1 LGRRDRAIAVLK
13 ILVLS
18 NRVPFVWGGAEE
30 LSFHLVRR
38 LKEAG
43 HQAEEMRLPF
53 SWNPAERLIEEMV
66 IARSV
71 RLTNVDRV
79 IALKF
84 PSYLVPH
91 RNQVIWLLHQ
101 FRQAYDLFDSGQSH
115 IERTPEGDAI
125 RSAIRTADEA
135 AFRSACA
142 VYALPNAARRVKQ
155 YNGVDAA
162 ILSQP
167 LNDPEL
173 FAGGEDN
180 GFILAA
186 GRIGDAKRQSLLI
199 EALPYAPGVRLV
211 LAGPPDGPSVFDS
224 LQALA
229 QRCGVADRVTFDL
242 RFLPRQELAELVN
255 GCTAS
260 AYVPFD
266 EDSVAY
272 VTMEAFQAGKPVITC
287 TDSGGLLEIV
297 IDGETGLVVEPR
309 AETLGRAMA
318 DMIADRS
325 RAARMGA
332 AGRSLL
338 VERDVTWPKTLEK
351 LLG

>member
-1 LGRRDRAIAVLK
+1 
-13 ILVLS
+13 
-18 NRVPFVWGGAEE
+18 
-30 LSFHLVRR
+30 
-38 LKEAG
+38 
-43 HQAEEMRLPF
+43 MRLPF
-53 SWNPAERLIEEMV
+53 SWNPAQRLIEEMV

-125 RSAIRTADEA
+125 RAAIRTADKA
-135 AFRSACA
+135 AFSSARA
-142 VYALPNAARRVKQ
+142 VYALPNAAMRLKR

-162 ILSQP
+162 VLSQP

-173 FAGGEDN
+173 FTGGKDG

-186 GRIGDAKRQSLLI
+186 GRIGAGKRQSLLI
-199 EALPYAPGVRLV
+199 EALAHAPGVRLV
-211 LAGPPDGPSVFDS
+211 IAGPPETPEVIDS
-224 LQALA
+224 FQSLA
-229 QRCGVADRVTFDL
+229 QCCGVADRVRFDL
-242 RFLPRQELAELVN
+242 RFLARSELAALVN
-255 GCTAS
+255 ECTAS
-260 AYVPFD
+260 AYIPFD
-266 EDSVAY
+266 EDSVGY
-272 VTMEAFQAGKPVITC
+272 VTMEAFQAAKPVITC
-287 TDSGGLLEIV
+287 TDSGGVLEIV
-297 IDGETGLVVEPR
+297 THDETGLVAAPIPE
-309 AETLGRAMA
+309 ALGQAMA
-318 DMIADRS
+318 RMISDRS

-338 VERDVTWPKTLEK
+338 ALRDITWPKTLER